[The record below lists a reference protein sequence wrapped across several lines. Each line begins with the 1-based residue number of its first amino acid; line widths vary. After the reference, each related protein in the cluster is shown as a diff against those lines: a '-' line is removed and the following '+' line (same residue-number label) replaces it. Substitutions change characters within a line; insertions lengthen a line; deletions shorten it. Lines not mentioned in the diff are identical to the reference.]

1 MEQQQYIS
9 IKEKSGHFSSWAL
22 WNTDPDKFYQ
32 TSIIEES
39 VELLHSKYVIVGFN
53 ATRVLHGEWNNFHML
68 HQGGRDRWLADL
80 FNEKPYKGSY
90 MTDLLKIDGKD
101 GIIKITKAGDVESYF
116 FQPSNAEALSKSRG
130 QKLLFKSEME
140 LIGANEETTFI
151 LIGELTSRYFDC
163 FTDFSYTKKCHLPH
177 YAGRLTKEEWLK
189 KCNGSL
195 MEIDSI

>member
-1 MEQQQYIS
+1 MELQQYIS
-9 IKEKSGHFSSWAL
+9 IKEKSGQFSSWAL

-53 ATRVLHGEWNNFHML
+53 ASRVLDGEWSNFHML

-80 FNEKPYKGSY
+80 FNEKPYQGSY

-101 GIIKITKAGDVESYF
+101 EIINITKAGNVESYF

-163 FTDFSYTKKCHLPH
+163 FTDFRFSKKCHLPH
-177 YAGRLTKEEWLK
+177 YAGRGTKVEWLG
-189 KCNGSL
+189 KCEQLLKERSN
-195 MEIDSI
+195 